1 MGYRLARES
10 SEILKELTLI
20 IQNKLRN
27 PNIDQMLTL
36 TGVELSKDVK
46 YADIFVSSF
55 SDEQNAVDILNKS
68 AGFLRHELSLSL
80 RHFRTI
86 PILRFHV
93 DESRAY
99 GEKIDKILKEINERS
114 DN

>member
-55 SDEQNAVDILNKS
+55 YLVCGRISTKWTH
-68 AGFLRHELSLSL
+68 GM
-80 RHFRTI
+80 
-86 PILRFHV
+86 
-93 DESRAY
+93 
-99 GEKIDKILKEINERS
+99 
-114 DN
+114 